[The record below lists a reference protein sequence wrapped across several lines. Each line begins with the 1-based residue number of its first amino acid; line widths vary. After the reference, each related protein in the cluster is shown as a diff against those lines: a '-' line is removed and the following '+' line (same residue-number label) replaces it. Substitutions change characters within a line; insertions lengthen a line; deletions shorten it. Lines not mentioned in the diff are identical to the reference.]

1 MPKIKLFGGKTAKIS
16 KEDCPLISHKW
27 QLDPYGYPKR
37 SPVLEERRAG
47 VPSTYMLHREVMSR
61 FLGRPLEHHEI
72 IDHINGD
79 KLDARRENLRI
90 ATMSENMRNC
100 RKSQNKSSVY
110 KGVGWDKT
118 NNRWQAH
125 IYKDRQLIKIAISNK
140 DARLLAELYDLCAVY
155 HYGDAS
161 RVNFPENLSL
171 YKCMLDQFG
180 DPLENIRVYK
190 DTLKRR
196 G

>member
-16 KEDCPLISHKW
+16 TEDKVLLLHKW

-61 FLGRPLEHHEI
+61 FLGRPLKHREI
-72 IDHINGD
+72 VDHINGD

-100 RKSQNKSSVY
+100 KKSQNKSSIY

-118 NNRWQAH
+118 NSRWQAH
-125 IYKDRQLIKIAISNK
+125 IYKDSQLIKIAISKNDDK
-140 DARLLAELYDLCAVY
+140 LLAELYDVCAIY
-155 HYGDAS
+155 HYGEVG
-161 RVNFPENLSL
+161 RMNFPENLL
-171 YKCMLDQFG
+171 KYKSILEEFG
-180 DPLENIRVYK
+180 DPLGNIGVYK
-190 DTLKRR
+190 DILKRR